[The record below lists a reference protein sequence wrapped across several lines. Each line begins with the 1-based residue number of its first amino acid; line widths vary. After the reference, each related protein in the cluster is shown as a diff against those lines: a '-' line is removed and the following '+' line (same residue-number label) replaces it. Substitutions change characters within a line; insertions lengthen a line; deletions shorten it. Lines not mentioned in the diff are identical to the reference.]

1 MYLSEVEE
9 IIAYI
14 VCIAIV
20 IGFVVST
27 YMEIKNTVAE
37 EKEKQA
43 EKEENEAKIK
53 TLIHYL
59 NSKKEL
65 IDSLAKTKKSIEEK
79 QNKKKA

>member
-20 IGFVVST
+20 IGFAVST

-59 NSKKEL
+59 NTKKEL
-65 IDSLAKTKKSIEEK
+65 IDSLAKTKKSIEET
-79 QNKKKA
+79 QNKK

>member
-20 IGFVVST
+20 IGFAVST
-27 YMEIKNTVAE
+27 YMEIKNTVAD

-59 NSKKEL
+59 NTKKEL

-79 QNKKKA
+79 QNKK

>member
-20 IGFVVST
+20 IGFAVST

-53 TLIHYL
+53 TFIHYL

-79 QNKKKA
+79 QNKK

>member
-20 IGFVVST
+20 IGFVVIT

-79 QNKKKA
+79 QNKK

>member
-1 MYLSEVEE
+1 MYLSEIEE

-20 IGFVVST
+20 IGFAVST

-65 IDSLAKTKKSIEEK
+65 IDSLVKTKKSIEEK
-79 QNKKKA
+79 QNKK

>member
-20 IGFVVST
+20 IGFAVST

-59 NSKKEL
+59 NTKKEL
-65 IDSLAKTKKSIEEK
+65 IDSLAKTKKYIEEK
-79 QNKKKA
+79 QNKK

>member
-9 IIAYI
+9 IIAYV

-20 IGFVVST
+20 IGFAVST
-27 YMEIKNTVAE
+27 YTEIKNTVAE

-79 QNKKKA
+79 QNKK

>member
-14 VCIAIV
+14 VCVAIV
-20 IGFVVST
+20 IGFAVST

-65 IDSLAKTKKSIEEK
+65 IDSLAKTKKSLEEK
-79 QNKKKA
+79 QNKK

>member
-79 QNKKKA
+79 QNKK

>member
-59 NSKKEL
+59 NTKKEL

-79 QNKKKA
+79 QNKK

>member
-1 MYLSEVEE
+1 
-9 IIAYI
+9 
-14 VCIAIV
+14 
-20 IGFVVST
+20 
-27 YMEIKNTVAE
+27 MEIKNTVAE

-79 QNKKKA
+79 QNKK